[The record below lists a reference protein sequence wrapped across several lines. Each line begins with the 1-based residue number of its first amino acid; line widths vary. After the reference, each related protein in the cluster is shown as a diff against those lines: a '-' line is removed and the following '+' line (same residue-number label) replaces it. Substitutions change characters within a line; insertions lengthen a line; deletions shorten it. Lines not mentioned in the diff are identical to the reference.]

1 MFIFMNNYCGKKN
14 ELEICEKTNPIGNE
28 IIEVIEIK

>member
-1 MFIFMNNYCGKKN
+1 MVEIYKTVENKV
-14 ELEICEKTNPIGNE
+14 EICEKTNPIGNE